1 MKRRRF
7 IGSLVGF
14 IGLPFIP
21 FKPMMEIKSA
31 NIVYKPRK
39 LKAKWT
45 YDCESDLMSMMLIDI
60 QDEIDQDEIDREV
73 LGKLLTSA
81 KRMGY

>member
-1 MKRRRF
+1 MKRRGF

-21 FKPMMEIKSA
+21 IKSTY
-31 NIVYKPRK
+31 IDCKPRK

-45 YDCESDLMSMMLIDI
+45 YDCESDLMSMMCIDI
-60 QDEIDQDEIDREV
+60 QEEIDREI